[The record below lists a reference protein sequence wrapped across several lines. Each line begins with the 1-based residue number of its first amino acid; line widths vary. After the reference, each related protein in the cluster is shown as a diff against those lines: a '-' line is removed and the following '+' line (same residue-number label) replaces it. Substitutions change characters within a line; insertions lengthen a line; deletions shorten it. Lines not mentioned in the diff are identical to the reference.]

1 MCHVPELG
9 DLVLALASVRE
20 TGGTRNDACILQ
32 WSLEA
37 DAGRY
42 LETLDRIEQGR
53 ASVLDADL
61 LDLAFESL
69 LRQRASD
76 YRQAVERT
84 AFPLSFRWIWLA
96 SSQDVAT
103 SYAWFQEW
111 LSSYDELAAYKAACL
126 AQDHALTH

>member
-20 TGGTRNDACILQ
+20 TGGTRNAACILQ
-32 WSLEA
+32 WSLGA

-42 LETLDRIEQGR
+42 RETLDRIEQGR
-53 ASVLDADL
+53 ASVLDADR
-61 LDLAFESL
+61 LDLAFDSV
-69 LRQRASD
+69 LRQHASH

-84 AFPLSFRWIWLA
+84 VFPLSFRWFWLA
-96 SSQDVAT
+96 SSQDVAA

-111 LSSYDELAAYKAACL
+111 LSSNDELAAYKAACF
-126 AQDHALTH
+126 AQDHALMH